1 MCIVISLLS
10 FEFQNFF
17 KLRSSMITS
26 LKDNY
31 ISDDISDNDA
41 ISTKWNMFF
50 IEVKYSKL
58 FH

>member
-1 MCIVISLLS
+1 
-10 FEFQNFF
+10 
-17 KLRSSMITS
+17 MITS